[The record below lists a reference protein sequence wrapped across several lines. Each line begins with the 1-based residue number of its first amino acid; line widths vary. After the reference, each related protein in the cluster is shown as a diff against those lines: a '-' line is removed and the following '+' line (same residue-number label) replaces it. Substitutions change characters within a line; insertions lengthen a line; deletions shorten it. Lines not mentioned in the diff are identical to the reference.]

1 MHSPVQSEPVPA
13 AKVWTGRVIS
23 ALVIIFLL
31 FDSVSK
37 IMKMANVVEQ
47 SAKLGFDA
55 TAVVQI
61 GVILLICTVL
71 YIIPRTAIL
80 GAILLTGYLGGAVCT
95 SLRAGAP
102 LPLILF
108 PFVFGVIVWVPL
120 YLRESRLRA
129 LIPVTS

>member
-1 MHSPVQSEPVPA
+1 MEPSSQMAPISPA
-13 AKVWTGRVIS
+13 ALWTSRILG
-23 ALVIIFLL
+23 ALVVIFLL
-31 FDSVSK
+31 FDSISK

-55 TAVVQI
+55 TMIFQI
-61 GVILLICTVL
+61 GVILLVCTVL

-80 GAILLTGYLGGAVCT
+80 GAILLTGYLGGALCT
-95 SLRAGAP
+95 NLRSGAP

-120 YLRESRLRA
+120 YLRDSRLRV
-129 LIPVTS
+129 LIPLS